1 MLQEVLESLAIPAGG
16 RVIDL
21 TLGLGGHAEA
31 LLSKADA
38 DVRYL
43 GVDRDGEARTLAVER
58 LGHDAR
64 FSVLASTYE
73 DVWESEGFRE
83 WADLHAPGG
92 FDIVFADLGASSLQ
106 LKTPDRGFSFMSEGP
121 IDMRMDAESGATAL
135 EWLEG
140 QDEATLAD
148 ALYRYGEERAS
159 GPISRAIMNALGEGR
174 LGTTLD
180 LANSVYSVLPR
191 ERAARKK
198 QIDPATRTFQAI
210 RIAVNSELVG
220 LGRTIERAAQS
231 LRPGGRIGVI
241 SFHSLEDRI
250 VKQTFRRLAG
260 VFDGPGREPPAPLPK
275 LLRLVSPGGM
285 APSDTECRANPP
297 SRSARLRLA
306 QRMPPIDSEV
316 VTWQ

>member
-1 MLQEVLESLAIPAGG
+1 MLQEVLEGLAIPAGG

-31 LLSKADA
+31 LLSRADA
-38 DVRYL
+38 GARYL
-43 GVDRDGEARTLAVER
+43 GVDRDGEARAMALER
-58 LGHDAR
+58 LGRDAR
-64 FSVLASTYE
+64 FFVMASTYE
-73 DVWESEGFRE
+73 GVWESEAFRE
-83 WADLHAPGG
+83 WAGLHAPDG

-121 IDMRMDAESGATAL
+121 IDMRMDTESGSTAL

-140 QDEATLAD
+140 QDEGTLAE
-148 ALYRYGEERAS
+148 ALHRYGEERAS
-159 GPISRAIMNALGEGR
+159 RPISRAIMDALGAGR

-180 LANSVYSVLPR
+180 LAKSVYSVLPR
-191 ERAARKK
+191 EKAARKK

-220 LGRTIERAAQS
+220 LGHALETAARR

-260 VFDGPGREPPAPLPK
+260 IFDGPGRESPAPLPK
-275 LLRLVSPGGM
+275 LLQLISPGGV
-285 APSDTECRANPP
+285 APSQAEMRANPQ

-306 QRMPPIDSEV
+306 QRMPPTDSEV